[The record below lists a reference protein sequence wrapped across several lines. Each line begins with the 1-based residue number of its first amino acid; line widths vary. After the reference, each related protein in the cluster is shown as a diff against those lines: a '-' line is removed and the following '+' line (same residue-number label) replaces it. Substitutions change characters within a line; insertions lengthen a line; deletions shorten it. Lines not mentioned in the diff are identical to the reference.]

1 MSWGRLFTVALLL
14 LLPGPIIIVAA
25 ISFTAAGYIRFPPG
39 DLSLRWYSE
48 FLTDSR
54 WLEAMLT
61 SVGLALAAAVTTTI
75 VSLMAAI
82 AVVRSDGSRFAA
94 MFETAVLA
102 PLIFPHAA
110 LGMAMVALAAVFH
123 VYGTFTGLL
132 LAHCIITLPFAYR
145 PISVSLRKM
154 DASLEEAAMSLGSQP
169 WNTFMRVTLPLMRP
183 GLVTALLFTF
193 IISFD
198 EVTISMFLVGP
209 QISTLP
215 VSIYSYILE
224 SGKPVVAAIST
235 ALVALTLILVLLL
248 ERLVGLE
255 LFVEAEK
262 TR

>member
-1 MSWGRLFTVALLL
+1 MNWSRLGTVALLL
-14 LLPGPIIIVAA
+14 LLPAPILIVAA

-39 DLSLRWYSE
+39 ELSLRWYSE
-48 FLTDSR
+48 FLLDRR
-54 WLEAMLT
+54 WLEATLT

-75 VSLMAAI
+75 VSLMASI
-82 AVVRSDGSRFAA
+82 AVARNEGTRFASLFEA
-94 MFETAVLA
+94 MVLA
-102 PLIFPHAA
+102 PLVFPHAA

-123 VYGTFTGLL
+123 VYGTFYGLL

-154 DASLEEAAMSLGSQP
+154 DRSLEEAAMSLGSRP
-169 WNTFMRVTLPLMRP
+169 WNTFMRVTLPLIRP
-183 GLVTALLFTF
+183 GLVTALLFSF

-235 ALVALTLILVLLL
+235 VLVVLTLVLVLLL